1 MWIFFFYLFFYIYT
15 CDESSWIF
23 LIDVD
28 DYKLFVEHKNPFL
41 NNREHYVAKWEQ
53 WQEHKIGRKL
63 KTMPLL

>member
-1 MWIFFFYLFFYIYT
+1 MCGFIFFFFIYT

-53 WQEHKIGRKL
+53 
-63 KTMPLL
+63 